1 MRNFTTA
8 SFRVCLLTALATGA
22 IGATT
27 TIRAQAASTGFALDR
42 FEPSER
48 GSEWF
53 AQDTLDLRGHVRPS
67 AGLVG
72 DWGYKPLVIYNPDGS
87 ERTALVQNQ
96 LFVHVGAALNLWD
109 RVRFAFNLPVAVY
122 ESGHDGT
129 VNSQTFTGPSGAA
142 IGDVRLGAD
151 VRLFGRYREP
161 ITVAL
166 GLQAWIPSGSQD
178 KYTSDGK
185 FRIAPRLQAAGELG
199 GVFVYAARVGIDYRA
214 LSDTFD
220 GSPLG
225 TTFTFGASAG
235 ARLLDGNLVVGPE
248 VWGSTVLRNGG
259 AFTKQATPFE
269 AIVGAHYSIGD
280 FRVGAGVGP
289 GLSRGF
295 GTPQVRGL
303 LSLEWAPALETVS
316 APPPRDRD
324 RDGIYDEDDACPDV
338 KGIKSADPT
347 LNGCPEKDTD
357 GDGIV
362 DSKDA
367 CVDVKGVATSD
378 PKTNGCPADRDGDG
392 IYDDVDA
399 CPDRK
404 GVKSDDP
411 KLNGCP
417 PDRDG
422 DGIYDDVD
430 ACPDVKGV
438 KSDDP
443 KKNGCPADRDGDGI
457 TDDVDACP
465 DVKGVA
471 SSKPEF
477 NGCPPDKDG
486 DGILNEVDACPDAA
500 GPKNADPKKNG
511 CPAAAIVGGEI
522 KILQQVKFKTASDV
536 ILPESDKI
544 LTEVS
549 KILRDH
555 PEITKIRVEGHT
567 DNQGAPA
574 YNKDLSKKRA
584 ASVVKWMTT
593 KGGIDAK
600 RLDSEGFGQ
609 EKPIATNDNEKG
621 RQENRR
627 VEFHIEVSSKPGAV
641 KDN

>member
-1 MRNFTTA
+1 MRKPSFA
-8 SFRVCLLTALATGA
+8 SLSLGVLTMGALC
-22 IGATT
+22 ATT
-27 TIRAQAASTGFALDR
+27 TSRASAASTGFALDR

-53 AQDTLDLRGHVRPS
+53 AQDTLDLRGHVRAA

-72 DWGYKPLVIYNPDGS
+72 DFGYKPLVIYNTDGS
-87 ERTALVQNQ
+87 ERTALVQEQ

-109 RVRFAFNLPVAVY
+109 RVRFAFNLPVAVH

-129 VNSQTFTGPSGAA
+129 VNGTTFSGPSGAG
-142 IGDVRLGAD
+142 IGDLRVGAD
-151 VRLFGRYREP
+151 VRLFGQYREP
-161 ITVAL
+161 ITLAL
-166 GLQAWIPSGSQD
+166 GLQAWLPTGSQS
-178 KYTSDGK
+178 KYLGDGK
-185 FRIAPRLQAAGELG
+185 VRLSPRLQAAGELG
-199 GVFVYAARVGIDYRA
+199 GVFVYSARVGIDYRA
-214 LSDTFD
+214 LQDTFD

-225 TTFTFGASAG
+225 TTFSFGASAG
-235 ARLLDGNLVVGPE
+235 VRVLDGKLVVGPE
-248 VWGSTVLRNGG
+248 LWGSTVVQNGA

-269 AIVGAHYSIGD
+269 AIVGGHYTAGD
-280 FRVGAGVGP
+280 FRVGLGVGP

-295 GTPQVRGL
+295 GTPKVRGL
-303 LSLEWAPALETVS
+303 LSLEWAPGATAA
-316 APPPRDRD
+316 APPSDRD
-324 RDGIYDEDDACPDV
+324 HDGIYDEDDACPDV
-338 KGIKSADPT
+338 KGVKTDDPKT
-347 LNGCPEKDTD
+347 NGCPPEKDSD

-367 CVDVKGVATSD
+367 CPTVKG
-378 PKTNGCPADRDGDG
+378 
-392 IYDDVDA
+392 I
-399 CPDRK
+399 
-404 GVKSDDP
+404 
-411 KLNGCP
+411 
-417 PDRDG
+417 
-422 DGIYDDVD
+422 
-430 ACPDVKGV
+430 

-457 TDDVDACP
+457 PDDVDACP

-471 SSKPEF
+471 SARPEF

-486 DGILNEVDACPDAA
+486 DGIKNEDDACPDAP

-567 DNQGAPA
+567 DNQGAA
-574 YNKDLSKKRA
+574 GYNKDLSKKRA

-593 KGGIDAK
+593 KGGIDAL
-600 RLDSEGFGQ
+600 RLESEGFGQ
-609 EKPIATNDNEKG
+609 EKPIAPNDNEKG

-627 VEFHIEVSSKPGAV
+627 VEFHIVVTGKPGAV